1 MLPIAEIVLRRRLH
15 AWLIAIIC
23 LVGGVVAFFSIGQ
36 LEDPEFTIKEAIV
49 VTPYPGA
56 SAEEVATEVTEV
68 VENAIQQLP
77 QSDEVIS
84 RSSPG
89 MSEVRVVI
97 RDEFRGDELTQIWDE
112 LRRRVDAV
120 QGDLP
125 PGAGPSLV
133 NDDFGDVYGMYYA
146 MTGEGLTM
154 AELRDAAKVLR
165 RGLLAVEG
173 VSKVEIAGATDEEI
187 VVEVDEARLAA
198 LRIAPDE
205 LAQAL
210 ANADR
215 AVASGSVRSGS
226 LRLRI
231 SPTGAFDS
239 LDALRALPVGS
250 GEQRL
255 RLGDIA
261 TVTRGYPDQPDLIV
275 RHQGQA
281 ALTLGVSGVSGANI
295 VDVGEAV
302 DAELDRLLPR
312 LPLGVDLHVL
322 YAQHTVVDEAVS
334 GFVRD
339 MFLAVAIVVIT
350 LCLAMGWRA
359 GVVIGGVLVLTLG
372 GTFILMLLGGI
383 ELQRVSLGALVIA
396 MTMMVDNTVVVC
408 DGILVRLRQGRAM
421 VKACQQTVD
430 QTLWPLFGATL
441 IGILAFAGIGL
452 SQDTT
457 GEFLF
462 SLFWVICSS
471 LLLSWLLAMTLVPL
485 LSAYLFRSEERED
498 EGTDTDPYAG
508 RWYERFRTLLRGAL
522 RRRGWIAGGLA
533 ALTVGCVMLFGMVP
547 QSMFPAST
555 TPLMYVDM
563 TLHRGTDIQATDARA
578 AEMAEFLREQE
589 GVTAVSTFVGA
600 GATRFMLTYAP
611 QRPDPAFAHF
621 LVQGEDYQR
630 LDALTTELNQRF
642 HQIAPDA
649 YVHATRPQFGPN
661 PDALIEARFIGES
674 PAVLRELSAE
684 ARRRLDREAGLLAVR
699 DDWREPDMVLRPQL
713 DLARMAELGVT
724 REAVASALHMATDG
738 APQSVFRERDELI
751 PIVLRTRGG
760 QGADDLLERQV
771 WSATQNR
778 YVPLSQVADGVQ
790 TSFEDAIIHR
800 RDRLATVTVL
810 GEPLPGE
817 LASQAQ
823 TRIQAMLE
831 DIPLPEGYRLEWG
844 GEHETSSDANAALM
858 QTLLLP
864 YLGMFLITMLLYPT
878 WRQPVVIWLV
888 LPMTICGVSLGLLA
902 SGLPFGFMALL
913 GLLGLTGML
922 LKNAIVLVDEIDRQI
937 AEGRPRLTAIVDAGA
952 SRLRPVLMVALT
964 TVLGVIPLLLDPF
977 FANMAVTIMAGLA
990 FATILILVAVPVF
1003 YAMLARVRSDEC

>member
-1 MLPIAEIVLRRRLH
+1 MPPIAEIVLRRRMH
-15 AWLIAIIC
+15 AWLLALVC
-23 LVGGVVAFFSIGQ
+23 LVGGAVAFFSIGQ

-49 VTPYPGA
+49 VTQYPGA
-56 SAEEVATEVTEV
+56 SANEVATQVTEV
-68 VENAIQQLP
+68 IENAIQQLP
-77 QSDEVIS
+77 QSDEVVS
-84 RSSPG
+84 RSLPG
-89 MSEVRVVI
+89 YSEVRVLI

-120 QGDLP
+120 MGDLP
-125 PGAGPSLV
+125 PGAGPPQV
-133 NDDFGDVYGMYYA
+133 NDDFGDVYGMYYVL
-146 MTGEGLTM
+146 TGEGLTL
-154 AELRDAAKVLR
+154 AEMREAAKQLR
-165 RGLLAVEG
+165 RGLLAVDG

-198 LRIAPDE
+198 LRLSPDE

-210 ANADR
+210 ANADS
-215 AVASGSVRSGS
+215 AVESGSVRAGA
-226 LRLRI
+226 LRLRV

-239 LDALRALPVGS
+239 LEALRALPVGA
-250 GEQRL
+250 GGQRL
-255 RLGDIA
+255 ALGDFA
-261 TVTRGYPDQPDLIV
+261 TVTRGYPEQPALIV
-275 RHQGQA
+275 RYDGQP

-302 DAELDRLLPR
+302 DAEIDRLLPR
-312 LPLGVDLHVL
+312 LPLGVELQPL
-322 YAQHTVVDEAVS
+322 YAQHTVVAEATA

-339 MFLAVAIVVIT
+339 MFIAVAIVVVT

-359 GVVIGGVLVLTLG
+359 GVVIGGVLVFTLG
-372 GTFILMLLGGI
+372 GTFLLMFIGGI

-408 DGILVRLRQGRAM
+408 DGILVRLRQGKRM
-421 VKACQQTVD
+421 GEACQGTLD

-471 LLLSWLLAMTLVPL
+471 LLLSWILAMTLVPL
-485 LSAYLFRSEERED
+485 LASHLFRRMEREEADD
-498 EGTDTDPYAG
+498 EADPYDG
-508 RWYERFRTLLRGAL
+508 PWYARFRRLLQGAL
-522 RRRGWIAGGLA
+522 RRRGWLAAGLA
-533 ALTVGCVMLFGMVP
+533 VLTAGCVFLFGMVP

-563 TLHRGTDIQATDARA
+563 TLHRGTDIRATEARA
-578 AEMAEFLREQE
+578 AEMATFLAEQD
-589 GVTAVSTFVGA
+589 GVTSVATFVGA

-621 LVQGEDYQR
+621 VVQGEDYAR
-630 LDALTTELNQRF
+630 LDDLTIELNQRF
-642 HQIAPDA
+642 HDLAPDA

-674 PAVLRELSAE
+674 PSVLREIAAE

-713 DLARMAELGVT
+713 ELTRMAELGVT
-724 REAVASALHMATDG
+724 RQAVGAALQMATDG
-738 APQSVFRERDELI
+738 APQSVFRDGDELI
-751 PIVLRTRGG
+751 PIMLRTRGG
-760 QGADDLLERQV
+760 EGAEDLLQRQV

-778 YVPLSQVADGVQ
+778 YVPLSQVADAVV
-790 TSFEDAIIHR
+790 TDFEDAIVHR
-800 RDRLATVTVL
+800 RDRLPTITVL

-823 TRIQAMLE
+823 ARIQPLMEA
-831 DIPLPEGYRLEWG
+831 IPLPDGYRLEWG
-844 GEHETSSDANAALM
+844 GEHEVSSDANAALM

-864 YLGMFLITMLLYPT
+864 YLGMFLITVLLYPG

-937 AEGRPRLTAIVDAGA
+937 DTGKPRLAAIVAAGA

-964 TVLGVIPLLLDPF
+964 TILGVVPLLFDPF

-990 FATILILVAVPVF
+990 FATLLILLAVPVF
-1003 YAMLARVRSDEC
+1003 YAMLARVGADEC